1 MAVTIASTSRAWY
14 ESGTTIFWTARPIW
28 DTGSALYVITQDT
41 GASPKLRVRKANSR
55 TAPTTFAE
63 QDSANNK
70 AVNAATAPWDAWY
83 DGTRY
88 IHVFGFSA
96 ANSITHWRFD
106 TSTDLWTTAHGVAT
120 TSATQERGLRA
131 YSTTADDPAVVY
143 VSSSDDADLGLA
155 GWVTSAWQGA
165 NNTLLSVNSTEA
177 STPVEIR
184 YGASNNVVY
193 FYNDVVG
200 DDFTAATFSGGGSK
214 TEVDIDSS
222 IQAAETGHSAGGSFA
237 PFMESG
243 TNKLT
248 AAYIEADGTLDAS
261 TVSLDTNPIT
271 SGQIADDLVIEATA
285 TNVGARTPLSTA
297 RLGTTDY
304 CIWWDDASSGT
315 IYYATKTAGTWGGR
329 TAWKTTHSRPVQLL
343 TVDTGLLAVYQSDA
357 TTMAMDWIVTASGDA
372 SATMTRDT
380 LTVSG
385 KAVTATGQRH
395 ETATMTADTLS
406 ISGKALTATAGASAT
421 MTADALTV
429 VGQSVT
435 GTGQRNETATVT
447 ADALTV
453 SGKVVTGTASLNA
466 EATMTRQELS
476 LSGKALT
483 ATGQRNET
491 GTITAETLSV
501 IGKTLTATGQRNE
514 TATMA
519 ADALAVSGKPLAA
532 SSGVAATVTDSQ
544 LSIVGNTLSASAGSS
559 AILTGASPSV
569 EGENVSASAGASAV
583 VDASELVLSG
593 KTLTA
598 TAGSSNSAEATVSSD
613 SLTIVGH
620 SFTASGQANASATV
634 VAGEASVFGQPVT
647 AEAGVSAAVSAQ
659 GIAVSGKSL
668 LASVDAS
675 ASLTSGAL
683 SVAGK
688 SITTS
693 AGSSASITRDVLAVV
708 GRPVTGLA
716 LVPAVAE
723 FGGVQR
729 LLRDIP
735 IMATRREEV
744 VPVVAQRVTA
754 PLPISA
760 ARTPRP
766 EPVGIMRETRE
777 MPLGASREER
787 ESA

>member
-120 TSATQERGLRA
+120 TSATQERGIRA

-343 TVDTGLLAVYQSDA
+343 TVDTGILAVYQSDA

-532 SSGVAATVTDSQ
+532 SSG
-544 LSIVGNTLSASAGSS
+544 
-559 AILTGASPSV
+559 
-569 EGENVSASAGASAV
+569 V